1 MAAFPDGI
9 FTDSVGA
16 SETGFQG
23 MGMQD
28 KEHISS
34 DGPVVGLGPS
44 SVVIDEDNRILEL
57 ESNVGKVGRLGRGG
71 SVPVGYYKDPEK
83 SAATFLEI
91 DGQRYSV
98 PGDYARIETEGKVTL
113 LGRGSNCVNTGGEKV
128 YPEEVEMAI
137 KAPPGRL
144 RLPRGGHPGRE
155 VRPGRRG
162 RRPSPARARASS
174 SRNCASS
181 CAPAC
186 PATSCRARSPWS
198 RRCRATRPAR
208 RSTRRPR
215 RWRWPARRSGANR
228 MRTPLCDAFGI
239 EYPIFAF
246 TPSEHVAAAV
256 SRAGGL
262 GVLGCVRFNDAD
274 DLERTLT
281 WLDDA
286 TDGKPYGVDIVM
298 PMKVPTEG
306 TSVDLKAMIPE
317 EHISFV
323 ERTLQKLGVPPLP
336 EGEGREGVL
345 GWLHSVAR
353 SHLDVA
359 LQHRPVLIAN
369 ALGSPPV
376 DVIEKCHE
384 HGIQVA
390 ALAGAAKHA
399 QSHVANGVDIIVA
412 QGYEAG
418 GHTGE
423 IASMVLTPEIVDAVG
438 PDVPVL
444 GAGGIGSGRQVAA
457 SLALGAQGV
466 WTGSIW
472 LGTEEYQNLT
482 TNKGWETAFTRAT
495 SSDTVR
501 TRIYTGKPA
510 RLLKT
515 KWTEA
520 WAEEGAPEPL
530 PMPLQ
535 NLLVAEAHNR
545 INASNDPDVISMPVG
560 QIVGRMNEVRPV
572 AEVMAELVSEFDEAV
587 ARLDKLAAEAHGDEH
602 VCPGSDRPPAIRP
615 SQQVAFAA
623 SRTRRPGSCCP
634 SQRADAPTPPIG
646 LVDASRRSWPSG
658 RVRTA
663 TRSGMAQSDV
673 RGDRPRPSNDATR
686 PPARRGPRRSRSPH
700 GQVRV

>member
-1 MAAFPDGI
+1 
-9 FTDSVGA
+9 
-16 SETGFQG
+16 
-23 MGMQD
+23 
-28 KEHISS
+28 
-34 DGPVVGLGPS
+34 
-44 SVVIDEDNRILEL
+44 
-57 ESNVGKVGRLGRGG
+57 
-71 SVPVGYYKDPEK
+71 
-83 SAATFLEI
+83 
-91 DGQRYSV
+91 
-98 PGDYARIETEGKVTL
+98 
-113 LGRGSNCVNTGGEKV
+113 
-128 YPEEVEMAI
+128 
-137 KAPPGRL
+137 
-144 RLPRGGHPGRE
+144 
-155 VRPGRRG
+155 
-162 RRPSPARARASS
+162 
-174 SRNCASS
+174 
-181 CAPAC
+181 
-186 PATSCRARSPWS
+186 
-198 RRCRATRPAR
+198 
-208 RSTRRPR
+208 
-215 RWRWPARRSGANR
+215 
-228 MRTPLCDAFGI
+228 MRTPLCDEFGI

-262 GVLGCVRFNDAD
+262 GVLGCVRFNEPEE
-274 DLERTLT
+274 LEQVLT
-281 WLDDA
+281 WLDDN

-298 PMKVPTEG
+298 PMKIPTEG

-353 SHLDVA
+353 SHVDIA

-376 DVIEKCHE
+376 DVIDRCHV
-384 HGIQVA
+384 HGIKVA

-399 QSHVANGVDIIVA
+399 LSHVNNGVDIIVA

-423 IASMVLTPEIVDAVG
+423 IASMVLTPEVVDAVG

-444 GAGGIGSGRQVAA
+444 GAGGIGSGRQIAA

-472 LGTEEYQNLT
+472 LGTEEYQKLAS
-482 TNKGWETAFTRAT
+482 NKGWTTAFQRAT

-520 WAEEGAPEPL
+520 WAEEDAPEPL

-545 INASNDPDVISMPVG
+545 INASHDPDVISMPVG

-572 AEVMAELVSEFDEAV
+572 ADVIADLVNEFEETV
-587 ARLDKLAAEAHGDEH
+587 GRLDKL
-602 VCPGSDRPPAIRP
+602 
-615 SQQVAFAA
+615 
-623 SRTRRPGSCCP
+623 
-634 SQRADAPTPPIG
+634 
-646 LVDASRRSWPSG
+646 
-658 RVRTA
+658 
-663 TRSGMAQSDV
+663 
-673 RGDRPRPSNDATR
+673 RG
-686 PPARRGPRRSRSPH
+686 
-700 GQVRV
+700 